1 MQSKKRPLSEGHSE
15 SPPSKKRA
23 LSAVEKEEKL
33 SENISSAIWS
43 MLGKKKDKYT
53 GMDVFSDDEDMEADA
68 DDLER
73 EEMFRWVYQLVNA
86 SKRLMSF

>member
-1 MQSKKRPLSEGHSE
+1 MQSKKRPLSEGRSE